1 MSQYIAIEH
10 LSIYAQDTIIVED
23 LSLNL
28 EQGETLTI
36 LGETGAGKS
45 LLAQAIMGDLPPALK
60 VTGNVLVNG
69 VDMLRANRRECEKL
83 WGRDIVMLPQEPWH
97 SLSPMMKIRQ
107 QVAEV
112 FRFTLGNGAREAQK
126 SAKTQLDNL
135 ALKDDSDKVP
145 SQLSGGMAQR
155 VAFACAS
162 VTNAPLFLADE
173 PTKGLD
179 AGRKHHII
187 EQLKQKANDGTLLTI
202 THDVSVAEA
211 LGGKCMVLKNGK
223 LVETGDTRKILSSP
237 SSNYTKTLIA
247 SAPQHWTATTKKRI
261 GLHRWYR

>member
-45 LLAQAIMGDLPPALK
+45 LLAQAIMGDLPPALR

-69 VDMLRANRRECEKL
+69 VDMLRANRRKCEQL

-112 FRFTLGNGAREAQK
+112 FRFTLGNGAR
-126 SAKTQLDNL
+126 
-135 ALKDDSDKVP
+135 
-145 SQLSGGMAQR
+145 
-155 VAFACAS
+155 
-162 VTNAPLFLADE
+162 
-173 PTKGLD
+173 
-179 AGRKHHII
+179 
-187 EQLKQKANDGTLLTI
+187 
-202 THDVSVAEA
+202 
-211 LGGKCMVLKNGK
+211 
-223 LVETGDTRKILSSP
+223 
-237 SSNYTKTLIA
+237 
-247 SAPQHWTATTKKRI
+247 
-261 GLHRWYR
+261 